1 MLSTVEKILYI
12 LLAMTSLGLASV
24 AFFQMARVILRGQ
37 GRLSAAPFARRLAKG
52 LLGFLTQGGMLTRRP
67 LTSAIHS
74 VIVLRFVY
82 YLLAN
87 VGDLA
92 EGFLPEFRSLADT
105 EFGRRELRGTWEQ
118 GVLQRRSGEAV
129 RKRVSLLR
137 DCERECRGFEFRAGR
152 KQISDDWVSALSPR
166 FEKRVQVIWREV

>member
-24 AFFQMARVILRGQ
+24 AFSQIVRVILRGQ

-74 VIVLRFVY
+74 VIVLGIVY

-105 EFGRRELRGTWEQ
+105 
-118 GVLQRRSGEAV
+118 
-129 RKRVSLLR
+129 
-137 DCERECRGFEFRAGR
+137 
-152 KQISDDWVSALSPR
+152 
-166 FEKRVQVIWREV
+166 